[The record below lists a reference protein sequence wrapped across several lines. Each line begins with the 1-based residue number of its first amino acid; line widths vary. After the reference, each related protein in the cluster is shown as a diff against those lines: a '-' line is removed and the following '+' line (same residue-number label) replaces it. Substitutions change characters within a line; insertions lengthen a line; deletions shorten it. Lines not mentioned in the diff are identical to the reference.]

1 MKKGGPRTSFYELCK
16 KQQWRRPDFESSET
30 KSRTPIDFGEG
41 SSAHFSS
48 FVSKITLH
56 IPNFGD
62 IECTGDARPD
72 KKVQKILQHLPCFMS
87 LSGKA
92 NLSLVDDHV
101 SILPAS
107 FMNNSRNRRVVPF
120 KSTNLNMKQLGC
132 CLSGNLTAM

>member
-16 KQQWRRPDFESSET
+16 KQQWKRPDFESSET
-30 KSRTPIDFGEG
+30 KSRYYKNWGICFVFFSLWPHNCLSSRRTPIDFGEG

-72 KKVQKILQHLPCFMS
+72 KKSSEDSAALAMLYELERQ
-87 LSGKA
+87 GK
-92 NLSLVDDHV
+92 L
-101 SILPAS
+101 II
-107 FMNNSRNRRVVPF
+107 
-120 KSTNLNMKQLGC
+120 G
-132 CLSGNLTAM
+132 G